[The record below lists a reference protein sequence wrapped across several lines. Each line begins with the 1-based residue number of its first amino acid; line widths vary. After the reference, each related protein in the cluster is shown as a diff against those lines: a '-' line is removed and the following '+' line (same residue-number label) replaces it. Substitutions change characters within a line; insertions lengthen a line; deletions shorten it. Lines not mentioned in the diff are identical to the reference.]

1 MVRRDLT
8 FFKHRT
14 RSNTFCN
21 MKTLLVLSAAVAA
34 ASAEADPQFLYHG
47 YAPAAYYNSY
57 VNPFLYPTL
66 KKVEEP
72 KVEKAEEEMKM
83 ETPMVYSPYLHH
95 PYAFNYPYAHH
106 PYAAFPYHTYAPYMP
121 VVKAAEEEKKVEKR
135 EAEADPY
142 LLYNTHYPV
151 TYTHAA
157 AAAPAVT
164 YTYTPVTHHV
174 PLVYTAATGC
184 MNHMGAAVPC
194 AYGNVVAPAVA
205 APVEEKKVEK
215 REAEADP
222 EAWWYGNYY
231 NAYNY
236 GHYYPYNHYSAYY
249 APYHYA
255 VGGCRNNFGAVVPC
269 A

>member
-72 KVEKAEEEMKM
+72 KVEKAEEEMKV

-95 PYAFNYPYAHH
+95 PYAFNYPYPHH
-106 PYAAFPYHTYAPYMP
+106 PYAPYMP

-142 LLYNTHYPV
+142 LLYNTHY
-151 TYTHAA
+151 
-157 AAAPAVT
+157 
-164 YTYTPVTHHV
+164 
-174 PLVYTAATGC
+174 
-184 MNHMGAAVPC
+184 
-194 AYGNVVAPAVA
+194 
-205 APVEEKKVEK
+205 
-215 REAEADP
+215 
-222 EAWWYGNYY
+222 
-231 NAYNY
+231 
-236 GHYYPYNHYSAYY
+236 YPYNHYSAYY

>member
-1 MVRRDLT
+1 
-8 FFKHRT
+8 
-14 RSNTFCN
+14 

-47 YAPAAYYNSY
+47 YAAPAAYYNSY
-57 VNPFLYPTL
+57 VNPFLFPTL

-72 KVEKAEEEMKM
+72 KMEKAEEEMKV

-106 PYAAFPYHTYAPYMP
+106 PYAAFPYHTYAPYVP

-157 AAAPAVT
+157 AAPAVT
-164 YTYTPVTHHV
+164 YTYPVTHHV

-194 AYGNVVAPAVA
+194 AYGNVVAPAAVA
-205 APVEEKKVEK
+205 PAVEEKKVEK

>member
-1 MVRRDLT
+1 MGRRDLT

-106 PYAAFPYHTYAPYMP
+106 PYAAFPYHTYAPYVP

-135 EAEADPY
+135 EAEAAPY

-205 APVEEKKVEK
+205 APAPVEEKKVEK

-231 NAYNY
+231 NNVYAY
-236 GHYYPYNHYSAYY
+236 GHHAYSPYYANAYY
-249 APYHYA
+249 APYHYDL
-255 VGGCRNNFGAVVPC
+255 
-269 A
+269 

>member
-47 YAPAAYYNSY
+47 YAPAAYYSSY

-95 PYAFNYPYAHH
+95 PHAS
-106 PYAAFPYHTYAPYMP
+106 FPYHTYAPYVP

-135 EAEADPY
+135 E
-142 LLYNTHYPV
+142 
-151 TYTHAA
+151 
-157 AAAPAVT
+157 
-164 YTYTPVTHHV
+164 
-174 PLVYTAATGC
+174 
-184 MNHMGAAVPC
+184 
-194 AYGNVVAPAVA
+194 
-205 APVEEKKVEK
+205 
-215 REAEADP
+215 
-222 EAWWYGNYY
+222 
-231 NAYNY
+231 
-236 GHYYPYNHYSAYY
+236 
-249 APYHYA
+249 
-255 VGGCRNNFGAVVPC
+255 
-269 A
+269 

>member
-1 MVRRDLT
+1 MGRRDLT

-47 YAPAAYYNSY
+47 YAPAAYYN
-57 VNPFLYPTL
+57 T
-66 KKVEEP
+66 
-72 KVEKAEEEMKM
+72 
-83 ETPMVYSPYLHH
+83 YLHH

-174 PLVYTAATGC
+174 PLVYT
-184 MNHMGAAVPC
+184 
-194 AYGNVVAPAVA
+194 
-205 APVEEKKVEK
+205 
-215 REAEADP
+215 
-222 EAWWYGNYY
+222 
-231 NAYNY
+231 
-236 GHYYPYNHYSAYY
+236 
-249 APYHYA
+249 
-255 VGGCRNNFGAVVPC
+255 
-269 A
+269 